1 MTQELSRNWKPRT
14 EIHNQNKS
22 RNLGKFSGTEELG
35 TDQRNGPNGQ
45 SSSKPSA
52 CRSLALHVQMV
63 LNGVRNHVVSVG
75 SPACRQS
82 IRLRVS
88 GISTPRPEAKSQ
100 GECLTHCYLDWD
112 CSPSFLPKNRD
123 LEPTE
128 ITEFK
133 LSCHVFVEFS

>member
-1 MTQELSRNWKPRT
+1 M
-14 EIHNQNKS
+14 
-22 RNLGKFSGTEELG
+22 FAGTELAKYLA
-35 TDQRNGPNGQ
+35 R
-45 SSSKPSA
+45 SSKPSA
-52 CRSLALHVQMV
+52 SWACGSLALHVRMV
-63 LNGVRNHVVSVG
+63 LNGVRNHVVTVG
-75 SPACRQS
+75 APVCRQS
-82 IRLRVS
+82 IRLRVA

-133 LSCHVFVEFS
+133 LSFHVFLWNFLRFSEYPLIYEFRNVPKKSLRSLLHRAN